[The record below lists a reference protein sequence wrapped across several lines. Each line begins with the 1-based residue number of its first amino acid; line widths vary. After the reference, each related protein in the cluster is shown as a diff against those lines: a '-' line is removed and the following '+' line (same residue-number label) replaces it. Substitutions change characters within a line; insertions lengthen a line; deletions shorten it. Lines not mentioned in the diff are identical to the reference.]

1 MAILIGNMM
10 INHQTFRY
18 SIFRHFRIAKGACAS
33 QSHLQSCRPPRHIA
47 WPWNRAVDRAIR
59 GNTGNPQIWHTMA
72 VDDEVLEVL
81 TTRSKIPRPQT
92 SQTSNSLQ
100 NNKESHL
107 PIFPT
112 NHPFPAPP
120 TSAHISSSEV
130 TSIRNFPEI
139 SATVTQRGS
148 CFILG
153 WPEWWKS
160 TRQLTSGLITM
171 AWTCASVLTVC

>member
-81 TTRSKIPRPQT
+81 TTRSKYQGPKLPKLPIASKTTKNHTFQSFQPIIHFRHRPPRHT
-92 SQTSNSLQ
+92 SPLQKWHPSETSRRSLPRWRREAAASSWDGRSGGNQLVNSLQ
-100 NNKESHL
+100 D
-107 PIFPT
+107 
-112 NHPFPAPP
+112 
-120 TSAHISSSEV
+120 
-130 TSIRNFPEI
+130 
-139 SATVTQRGS
+139 
-148 CFILG
+148 
-153 WPEWWKS
+153 W
-160 TRQLTSGLITM
+160 
-171 AWTCASVLTVC
+171 